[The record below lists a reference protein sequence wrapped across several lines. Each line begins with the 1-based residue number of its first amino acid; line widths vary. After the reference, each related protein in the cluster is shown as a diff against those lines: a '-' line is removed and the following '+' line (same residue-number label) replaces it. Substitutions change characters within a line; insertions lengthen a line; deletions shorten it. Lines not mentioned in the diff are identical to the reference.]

1 MLTLPTEIVHAIGHN
16 LSGSDIAK
24 TACVN
29 KELSRAM
36 GDVHPWLRKALKQ
49 QRSITK
55 TRSVL
60 FGYKDSLNTYE
71 SIEYWAKMCVETR
84 SQSLRDA
91 IAHQLRLREF
101 KEREQKVRGLTTE
114 QETVV
119 NTPPNGQVMAIQAY
133 AGTGKTTTLYHYAK
147 KWNDK
152 KILYLAYNKALTD
165 ESKDR
170 FTNLPHVHVMT
181 IHSMALQS
189 FGRNPP
195 FELCKDLKKSFD
207 ATRIDEFER
216 YCSTDL
222 CEDSPS
228 ESVRDIWENMF
239 ETYTTPVTHD
249 AYLKAFQRTQ
259 PILSDYDVIML
270 DEAQDCT
277 DCVLDIVLRQTHAT
291 RIMVGDAFQKIYGFR
306 HVNEA
311 YRYIVEKS
319 PNATLF
325 QLSVSFRM
333 GYSLMRYVNMYM
345 NYTFRVSGFSESK
358 RTQDTCI
365 RFLKKRTFYD
375 EMKTLPKGTVIL
387 CRYNINLLRVMFD
400 LCANG
405 VQCRVYGKSYN
416 FDKELGI
423 ATDLTHILDENLH
436 LVSRDK
442 LRRFQTIEQLAEH
455 YDNNNTWRTRLRL
468 FRHYGGEALQRLWSA
483 SKNQQ
488 SGTTEHHDLVLTTA
502 HQSKG
507 CEFEHVVLYDD
518 FLMNSQDAQNILYV
532 AMTRAKSTLYMN
544 ETLSKFYK
552 KVLKPNV
559 YTFDTKVTSKF
570 GTCSFCNRTSTNMLV
585 CKENDHETIMEHN
598 RCELYEYVTM
608 CNLCKNNADN

>member
-1 MLTLPTEIVHAIGHN
+1 MLSLPTEIVHMIGRN
-16 LSGSDIAK
+16 LSGSDVAK

-29 KELSRAM
+29 KELCRVM
-36 GDVHPWLRKALKQ
+36 GEVHPWLRKALKQ
-49 QRSITK
+49 QRSITG
-55 TRSVL
+55 TRSVV

-71 SIEYWAKMCVETR
+71 NIEYWSKMCVETR
-84 SQSLRDA
+84 SQPLRDA
-91 IAHQLRLREF
+91 IAHQLRLREV
-101 KEREQKVRGLTTE
+101 REQRVGGLTTE

-165 ESKDR
+165 ESKER
-170 FTNLPHVHVMT
+170 FANLPHVHVMT

-189 FGRNPP
+189 FGRVPP
-195 FELCKDLKKSFD
+195 FELCKNLKKSFE
-207 ATRIDEFER
+207 ASRIEEFER

-222 CEDSPS
+222 FC
-228 ESVRDIWENMF
+228 ESVRDIWESMF

-249 AYLKAFQRTQ
+249 AYLKAFQLTR
-259 PILSDYDVIML
+259 PVLSDYDIIML

-311 YRYIVEKS
+311 YRYIVEKC

-333 GYSLMRYVNMYM
+333 GYTLMRYVNMYM
-345 NYTFRVSGFSESK
+345 NCAFRVSGFSESK

-365 RFLKKRTFYD
+365 RFLKKRTFHD
-375 EMKTLPKGTVIL
+375 ELKTLPKGTVIL

-416 FDKELGI
+416 FDKELSI
-423 ATDLTHILDENLH
+423 ATDLTCILDGNLH
-436 LVSRDK
+436 LVSREK

-455 YDNNNTWRTRLRL
+455 YDDNNTWRTRLRL
-468 FRHYGGEALQRLWSA
+468 FRHYGGEALQALWRSA
-483 SKNQQ
+483 AS
-488 SGTTEHHDLVLTTA
+488 TTTAEHHDLVLTTA

-507 CEFEHVVLYDD
+507 CEFDHVVLYDD
-518 FLMNSQDAQNILYV
+518 FPMNSQDAQNILYV
-532 AMTRAKSTLYMN
+532 AMTRAKHTLYMN

-559 YTFDTKVTSKF
+559 YTCDTKITSNF
-570 GTCSFCNRTSTNMLV
+570 GTCSFCNRTRTNMLV

-608 CNLCKNNADN
+608 CNLCKNKADN